1 MLQKQI
7 IMGWG
12 YNQIQAL
19 LAGGLHYASGGSGKT
34 ETPVNKGFAARGRL
48 YMPDV
53 GEGDIYGERSA

>member
-1 MLQKQI
+1 
-7 IMGWG
+7 MGWG